1 MLQGSLGVLKDRL
14 FNAQFPG
21 HISAASARPPFPF
34 QRIDVQAEPI
44 VQTQTQ
50 TQSQNQPQ
58 VS

>member
-44 VQTQTQ
+44 AQTQ